1 MLTKSNKDAMK
12 TANEIREFLLDP
24 RLKFATVSGVW
35 TTKPNLI
42 RKVDNEI
49 SDIDIITTKSFQV
62 RATPGNR
69 EPIIAEV
76 EVGSYVN
83 AVGLRNPGMNVA
95 FKELKKIRDEKPLRS
110 ILNVSISGNS
120 PEDFVKL
127 AKKFESVADMYELN
141 FSCPHAKPGYG
152 ASIGVSPELVKEYMD
167 AIRPVTKVALFP
179 KLTPNVDNIGEIA
192 RVAVE
197 AGADGLVAI
206 NTVGPEV
213 YRDPTSDEP
222 VLFNPNGH
230 KGGRSGEHVFDIAIQ
245 KIKEIREAV
254 GPDIPIIGMG
264 GVSRGSQV
272 RAIQRAGANAVG
284 VGSAI
289 ARIKDEKYKHYFEA
303 LRFDAENHTDSA
315 ASFLSVKRLAK
326 YKAYTIKKINVL
338 SDTLWDVE
346 LEGDPILFKASQYA
360 FIWIPGAG
368 EKPFGIVSS
377 SPLRFLV
384 RLRETQTKGKNGKFT
399 KAFFKKKE
407 GDVLYIRGPYGK
419 IMPENMMSHVIILSG
434 GTGLA
439 LVPKLA
445 ESLASVG
452 RMVNV
457 FHGVTDRKEACYQD
471 LIEPFASMKVIEDA
485 GKPGR
490 VLDVMA
496 EKLDE
501 IETDNCTV
509 YTIGPDILMKKALEL
524 AVKKGCAPEY
534 CYASLETNNMCGI
547 GMCGE
552 CECGGVLS
560 CKSGTFYDLPFL
572 NEHYF
577 NKEENN

>member
-1 MLTKSNKDAMK
+1 MK
-12 TANEIREFLLDP
+12 TANEIREYLLDS

-42 RKVDNEI
+42 RKVDTKVKE
-49 SDIDIITTKSFQV
+49 IDIITTKSFQV
-62 RATPGNR
+62 RPSAGNR
-69 EPIIAEV
+69 EPIIAEL

-83 AVGLRNPGMNVA
+83 AVGLRNPGMKKA
-95 FKELKKIRDEKPLRS
+95 YEELKALREEKPLRS
-110 ILNVSISGNS
+110 ILNISVSGNS

-127 AKKFESVADMYELN
+127 VQKFEDIADMIELN

-152 ASIGVSPELVKEYMD
+152 ASIGVNAELVKEYME
-167 AIRPVTKVALFP
+167 AIRPLTKVALFP

-192 RVAVE
+192 RVAVA

-213 YRDPTSDEP
+213 YRDPVNDKP
-222 VLFNPNGH
+222 VLYNPNGH
-230 KGGRSGEHVFDIAIQ
+230 AGGRSGEHIFDIAVQ

-272 RAIQRAGANAVG
+272 RAIQRAGANVVG
-284 VGSAI
+284 IGSVI
-289 ARIKDEKYKHYFEA
+289 ARIKDDKFQAYFEA
-303 LRFDAENHTDSA
+303 LRFDTENHTDSA
-315 ASFLSVKRLAK
+315 ASYLSVRRLAK
-326 YKAYTIKKINVL
+326 YKAYTIKKINEL
-338 SDTLWDVE
+338 SETLWDIE
-346 LEGDPILFKASQYA
+346 LEGDPLLFKASQYA
-360 FIWIPGAG
+360 FIWIPGVG
-368 EKPFGIVSS
+368 EKPFGIVTS
-377 SPLRFLV
+377 SPLRFFIRKRV
-384 RLRETQTKGKNGKFT
+384 DETKNQKGKFT
-399 KAFFKKKE
+399 HALFNMKE
-407 GDVLYIRGPYGK
+407 GDTLYVRGPYGK
-419 IMPENMMSHVIILSG
+419 LMPENMMSQVIILSG

-452 RMVNV
+452 RIVNV
-457 FHGVTDRKEACYQD
+457 FHGVKNKKEACYQE
-471 LIEPFASMKVIEDA
+471 LIEPYVTLNIVEDA

-496 EKLDE
+496 NKLDE
-501 IETDNCTV
+501 IETNNCTV

-524 AVKKGCAPEY
+524 AVKKGCSAEY

-560 CKSGTFYDLPFL
+560 CKNGTFYDLPFL
-572 NEHYF
+572 NKHYF
-577 NKEENN
+577 NDQENK

>member
-1 MLTKSNKDAMK
+1 MK
-12 TANEIREFLLDP
+12 TANEIREYLLNE

-42 RKVDNEI
+42 RKVDTQVKEI
-49 SDIDIITTKSFQV
+49 EIITTKSFQV
-62 RATPGNR
+62 RPTAGNR
-69 EPIIAEV
+69 EPIVAEV
-76 EVGSYVN
+76 AVGSYVN
-83 AVGLRNPGMNVA
+83 AVGLRNPGMKVA
-95 FKELKKIRDEKPLRS
+95 YDELKKLRDEKPLRS

-127 AKKFESVADMYELN
+127 AKKFEDVADMYELN

-167 AIRPVTKVALFP
+167 AIRAVTKVALFP
-179 KLTPNVDNIGEIA
+179 KLTPNVENIGEIA

-213 YRDPTSDEP
+213 YRDPSSGEP
-222 VLFNPNGH
+222 VLYNPNGH
-230 KGGRSGEHVFDIAIQ
+230 AGGRSGEHVFDIAVQ

-264 GVSRGSQV
+264 GVSRGSQI

-284 VGSAI
+284 IGSAI
-289 ARIKDEKYKHYFEA
+289 ARVKDEKFQQYFEA
-303 LRFDAENHTDSA
+303 LRFDTENQTDTA
-315 ASFLSVKRLAK
+315 ATFLSVKRLAK
-326 YKAYTIKKINVL
+326 YKAYTIKKINEL
-338 SDTLWDVE
+338 SETLWDIE
-346 LEGDPILFKASQYA
+346 LEGDPMLYKASQYA
-360 FIWIPGAG
+360 FVWIPGVG

-377 SPLRFLV
+377 SPLRFIV
-384 RLRETQTKGKNGKFT
+384 RKRLDEIKNKKGKFT
-399 KAFFKKKE
+399 HALFKMKV
-407 GDVLYIRGPYGK
+407 GDPLYIRGPYGK

-452 RMVNV
+452 RIVNV
-457 FHGVTDRKEACYQD
+457 YHGVTDRKEVCYQE
-471 LIEPFASMKVIEDA
+471 LIEPYVTMNVIEDA

-490 VLDVMA
+490 VLDAMSN
-496 EKLDE
+496 KLDE

-524 AVKKGCAPEY
+524 AVEKGCPPEY

-560 CKSGTFYDLPFL
+560 CKNGTFYDYPFL
-572 NEHYF
+572 MKHYF
-577 NKEENN
+577 NKEEK